1 MAGRKKADVG
11 KTETK
16 ADAFIRLTEQ
26 RMTNALKYIGL
37 VGNLAGPAYERTAEQ
52 AEQIVSALEGAVDGV
67 REAFKGN
74 KPSASGFRLTKT
86 E

>member
-1 MAGRKKADVG
+1 MPKAKKTG
-11 KTETK
+11 TEKPETK
-16 ADAFIRLTEQ
+16 AEAFVRLTEQ
-26 RMTNALKYIGL
+26 RMTNVLKYIGL
-37 VGNLAGPAYERTAEQ
+37 VGNLAGPAYERTVEQ

-74 KPSASGFRLTKT
+74 KPTASGFRLTKP